1 MSPRM
6 KLHRFI
12 QTAIQL
18 LRKPLLLTRTLGIYE
33 LFPFLMQFIG
43 QLGM

>member
-1 MSPRM
+1 ME
-6 KLHRFI
+6 LHRFI

-18 LRKPLLLTRTLGIYE
+18 LRRALLLTRTLEIYE

-43 QLGM
+43 QLVL